1 MIYFDKYTGKS
12 THVKIHLINPIMLKH
27 LEFFQVTSLSQSNN
41 QYKRKHTQLF
51 VMKDDTVFDLQILLL
66 VELYIHIAQ
75 YFFLIQDRWLIVNV
89 LSRASVAIK
98 LLLFKVA

>member
-1 MIYFDKYTGKS
+1 
-12 THVKIHLINPIMLKH
+12 MLKH
-27 LEFFQVTSLSQSNN
+27 LKLVQVTSLSQSNN

-66 VELYIHIAQ
+66 VELYIHVTQ
-75 YFFLIQDRWLIVNV
+75 YFFLIQDRWLVMNV
-89 LSRASVAIK
+89 LTRASLAIK